1 MITGVSLTADP
12 AELELAIVACHV
24 VAPLALLYM
33 SFATRTQPH
42 VLAFGPLLEFLV
54 NSILA

>member
-1 MITGVSLTADP
+1 MITGVSLAADP
-12 AELELAIVACHV
+12 AELKLAIVACHV

-33 SFATRTQPH
+33 GFATGTQPH
-42 VLAFGPLLEFLV
+42 IFAFGPLFEFLV